1 MTVAPA
7 VYRDQKWI
15 ISPFGDLF
23 FFIGTPLLCLVTML
37 PMRALFDSQTIAFY
51 ALALFATGHHLPG
64 FMRAYGDPTL
74 FATFKEKFIVAPV
87 VVLLVTALAQFNTLH
102 GLFLMVLVWEIWH
115 LFMQHYGI
123 MRIYDAKNKV
133 FSRLNARLD
142 WLMTLCA
149 FVVVVIYSP
158 EYFHRILDHNQ
169 KVGLP
174 FLSTEL
180 TLLLKDLLYYVTL
193 AVLAAYLG
201 NLIHRAATG
210 QKISLPKVAVM
221 ATTVFIIYYGWIH
234 INDLVIGYAAFA
246 VFHDIQYFAIVWVY
260 NNNLVKR
267 QERTTK
273 VLRTFFTTR
282 TLPILA
288 AYILVCFAYG
298 SINMM
303 EGFLKSEQTIK
314 FVEIFVITSTL
325 LHYYFDGFI
334 WKMRDRKNQANLGI
348 SADEGTER
356 IGNRVLQG
364 GIAERFGGYFRETS
378 RQLAYFAVP
387 VVGLSLFQF
396 YWTADEADAREKMVE
411 LFPDLAGAHNNLGV
425 FYARLG
431 DWEQATGAYR
441 RALALDEGA
450 YEAHKNLGLVYAK
463 QGLLEEAH
471 EHYQQALDHK
481 PQYVEAL
488 NAQGLIFMQRG
499 EWDKAQRRFKEAIEE
514 FEYAPAYNNLGTAYL
529 RAESYMAAIRTYKK
543 AVALDETNPMHYF
556 NLGLAFQK
564 AEQNEGA
571 VHAFARAI
579 ALQPSYAKAYLSKAL
594 SHQRMG
600 NIPAARQ
607 ALKQLLA
614 VDPDNDTAARL
625 LARM

>member
-1 MTVAPA
+1 MTVASG

-64 FMRAYGDPTL
+64 FMRAYGDPEL

-123 MRIYDAKNKV
+123 MRIYDAKNKI
-133 FSRLNARLD
+133 FSQLNARLD

-149 FVVVVIYSP
+149 FVAVVIYSP

-169 KVGLP
+169 KVGMP
-174 FLSTEL
+174 FLSAET
-180 TLLLKDLLYYVTL
+180 TFLLKDILYWSTM

-201 NLIHRAATG
+201 NIVHRVATG
-210 QKISLPKVAVM
+210 QKVSLPKIAVM
-221 ATTVFIIYYGWIH
+221 ATTVFIIWYGWIH

-267 QERTTK
+267 QERSTK
-273 VLRTFFTTR
+273 VLRAFFTTR
-282 TLPILA
+282 TLPILV

-298 SINMM
+298 SINML
-303 EGFLKSEQTIK
+303 EGFLKSEQAIK
-314 FVEIFVITSTL
+314 TVEIFVITSTL

-334 WKMRDRKNQANLGI
+334 WKMRDKKNQANLGI
-348 SADEGTER
+348 SAEDGVER
-356 IGNRVLQG
+356 IGSGMLQSG
-364 GIAERFGGYFRETS
+364 WGYTREAG
-378 RQLAYFAVP
+378 RQMAYFAVP
-387 VVGLSLFQF
+387 VLCLSLFQF

-425 FYARLG
+425 YHARRG
-431 DWEQATGAYR
+431 DWEQAASSYQ
-441 RALALDEGA
+441 RALDLDGGA
-450 YEAHKNLGLVYAK
+450 YEAYKNLGLVYAR
-463 QGLLEEAH
+463 QGELQKAH
-471 EHYQQALDHK
+471 EHYELAIVNK

-488 NAQGLIFMQRG
+488 NAQGLIYMQRG
-499 EWDKAQRRFKEAIEE
+499 DWEKAQVRFKQAIAE
-514 FEYAPAYNNLGTAYL
+514 FDYAPSYNNLGTAYL
-529 RAESYMAAIRTYKK
+529 RAESYAAAIRAYKE
-543 AVALDETNPMHYF
+543 AVALDDANAMHHF
-556 NLGLAFQK
+556 NLGLALQK
-564 AEQNEGA
+564 AGQNEGA
-571 VHAFARAI
+571 VVAFGRAI
-579 ALQPSYAKAYLSKAL
+579 ELQPGYGKAYLSKAL

-600 NIPAARQ
+600 DIPAARQ
-607 ALKQLLA
+607 ALQQLLA
-614 VDPDNDTAARL
+614 VEPDNSTAARL